1 MSDTEYTA
9 DVNVTEDITP
19 DVDGGNATSSS
30 VDDDELLLSAEISP
44 NELINVELYSDEP
57 INTDVRDSVGST
69 ETDHRLLTHR
79 DAPNQHPMAAI
90 TGLNTTLQNMA
101 ASIDSRLTADE
112 NGIILLQVDVD
123 GQSVRL
129 ATVEGDV
136 DSQGDRITT
145 VEGDVVTAG
154 GTATKY
160 LTPYVTALSSQGIKL
175 HAQDTA
181 TLNYITL
188 DGDSG
193 VTVYKSGINT
203 AQFSDT
209 ARLGR
214 ADSYHTTLDSNGLH
228 VWSGAEA
235 TATNEKAVFGS
246 TMRIGATNSGNVLVD
261 GNTVKVRSGSTVL
274 SEFSSS
280 GLTTYVGGTKVAS
293 FGSGGMNLYSQVV
306 GWENQPIVNF
316 TDSDLIF
323 YEGGSEIGRINY
335 NTLNGGRYF
344 RFTEEYNEKIYS
356 LLLCHS
362 GDGVSSTKLYS
373 QYGYIGNVNK
383 AELLLETNSNYSPS
397 FTVNLYGGGGSDFP
411 SRTGYMILTS
421 SGSLYVSGGVNG
433 SDAKRKDVVGDIG
446 FAEDLIMGL
455 RPIEFQWKRSSHKR
469 IHMGFIAQEVAALGK
484 ELGKDLSVY
493 DARYEKGFTEY
504 HGEEVDDSKLNWG
517 VAYTEL
523 IPPIVKVIQE
533 QNKRIKELERRLS

>member
-19 DVDGGNATSSS
+19 DVDGGDATSSS

-44 NELINVELYSDEP
+44 NELIDVELYSDEP

-123 GQSVRL
+123 GQATRL
-129 ATVEGDV
+129 
-136 DSQGDRITT
+136 TT

-228 VWSGAEA
+228 VWSGAES

-246 TMRIGATNSGNVLVD
+246 TMRIGATNSGNVLVESD
-261 GNTVKVRSGSTVL
+261 KVKIRNGTTVL
-274 SEFSSS
+274 SEFSGS
-280 GLTTYVGGTKVAS
+280 GLTTYVGGTKMS
-293 FGSGGMNLYSQVV
+293 TFDSTGMTLYSQVV
-306 GWENQPIVNF
+306 GEENQAIASL
-316 TDSDLIF
+316 TSSDLWF
-323 YEGGSEIGRINY
+323 YEGGTEIGRINHNIY
-335 NTLNGGRYF
+335 DSTRYF
-344 RFTEEYNEKIYS
+344 RFMEEYNQKIWALLNCNSGNGYS
-356 LLLCHS
+356 RAELC
-362 GDGVSSTKLYS
+362 S
-373 QYGYIGNVNK
+373 QYGYIGNVNI
-383 AELLLETNSNYSPS
+383 AELMLVTNSSYSPS
-397 FTVNLYGGGGSDFP
+397 FWVNLYEGGSDNP
-411 SRTGYMILTS
+411 PKSGYMYLS
-421 SGSLYVSGGVNG
+421 YNGKLYASGGYDS
-433 SDAKRKDVVGDIG
+433 SDAKKKDVVGDVD

-455 RPIEFQWKRSSHKR
+455 HPIEFQWKKSSHKR
-469 IHMGFIAQEVAALGK
+469 THMGFIAQEMAVLGE

-493 DARYEKGFTEY
+493 DARYEKDFEEY
-504 HGEEVDDSKLNWG
+504 HGEKVDDSKLTWHVN
-517 VAYTEL
+517 YSEL

>member
-19 DVDGGNATSSS
+19 DVDGGDATSSS

-44 NELINVELYSDEP
+44 NELIDVELYSDEP

-79 DAPNQHPMAAI
+79 DAPNQHPIAAI

-181 TLNYITL
+181 SLNYITL

-214 ADSYHTTLDSNGLH
+214 ADSYHTTLNSTGLH
-228 VWSGAEA
+228 VWSGAET

-246 TMRIGATNSGNVLVD
+246 TMRIGATNSGNVLVESD
-261 GNTVKVRSGSTVL
+261 KIKICNGSTLL
-274 SEFSSS
+274 SEFSSD
-280 GLTTYVGGTKVAS
+280 GLFAYADDMLRAS
-293 FGSGGMNLYSQVV
+293 FGSGGMNLYSDVW
-306 GWENQPIVNF
+306 GEDDPIVNF
-316 TDSDLIF
+316 TDNQLTF
-323 YEGGSEIGRINY
+323 YERGTEIGCVNY
-335 NTLNGGRYF
+335 EQANGVRSF
-344 RFTEEYNEKIYS
+344 RFMEDFNGVTYA
-356 LLLCHS
+356 LLRCYS
-362 GDGVSSTKLYS
+362 GDGTSAAQLNSRYGSSYS
-373 QYGYIGNVNK
+373 Y
-383 AELLLETNSNYSPS
+383 TNSADLRLASTSDRSPYLE
-397 FTVNLYGGGGSDFP
+397 VDLYDNNSTR
-411 SRTGYMILTS
+411 SGYMYLGST
-421 SGSLYVSGGVNG
+421 GSLYITGSYSS
-433 SDAKRKDVVGDIG
+433 SDAKKKDVLGDAD

-455 RPIEFQWKRSSHKR
+455 RPVEFQWKRSSHKR

-484 ELGKDLSVY
+484 ALGKDLSVY
-493 DARYEKGFTEY
+493 DARYEKDFKEY
-504 HGEEVDDSKLNWG
+504 HGEKVDDSKLNWS
-517 VAYTEL
+517 VNYAEL
-523 IPPIVKVIQE
+523 IPPIVKVVQE
-533 QNKRIKELERRLS
+533 QNRRIKELERRLS

>member
-19 DVDGGNATSSS
+19 DVDGGDATSSS

-44 NELINVELYSDEP
+44 NELIDVELYSDEP

-79 DAPNQHPMAAI
+79 DAPNQHPIAAI

-214 ADSYHTTLDSNGLH
+214 ADSYHTKLDSNGLH
-228 VWSGAEA
+228 VWSGAES

-246 TMRIGATNSGNVLVD
+246 TMRIGATNSGNVFVESD
-261 GNTVKVRSGSTVL
+261 KIKIRNGTTVL
-274 SEFSSS
+274 SEFSGS
-280 GLTTYVGGTKVAS
+280 GLTTYVSGTKMS
-293 FGSGGMNLYSQVV
+293 TFDSTGMTLYSQAY
-306 GWENQPIVNF
+306 GEENQAIASL
-316 TDSDLIF
+316 TSSDLWF
-323 YEGGSEIGRINY
+323 YEGGYEIGRINHNIY
-335 NTLNGGRYF
+335 NGCRYF
-344 RFTEEYNEKIYS
+344 RFMEEYNQKIWALLNCNSENGYS
-356 LLLCHS
+356 RAEL
-362 GDGVSSTKLYS
+362 VS

-383 AELLLETNSNYSPS
+383 AELMLVTNATYAPNL
-397 FTVNLYGGGGSDFP
+397 TVNLYEGGSDNP
-411 SRTGYMILTS
+411 SISGYMYLS
-421 SGSLYVSGGVNG
+421 YNGKLYASGGYDS
-433 SDAKRKDVVGDIG
+433 SDAKKKDVVGDVD

-455 RPIEFQWKRSSHKR
+455 RPIEFQWKKSSHKR
-469 IHMGFIAQEVAALGK
+469 THMGFIAQEMAALGE

-493 DARYEKGFTEY
+493 DARYEKEFEEY
-504 HGEEVDDSKLNWG
+504 HGEKVDDSKLTWHVN
-517 VAYTEL
+517 YSEL

>member
-19 DVDGGNATSSS
+19 DVDGGDATSSS

-44 NELINVELYSDEP
+44 NELIDVELYSDEP

-123 GQSVRL
+123 GQATRL
-129 ATVEGDV
+129 TTVEGDV

-160 LTPYVTALSSQGIKL
+160 VTALSSTGIKL
-175 HAQDTA
+175 HAEDSA
-181 TLNYITL
+181 TLNYIKLTGE
-188 DGDSG
+188 DGVVIYKGGIDS
-193 VTVYKSGINT
+193 
-203 AQFSDT
+203 AQFSST

-214 ADSYHTTLDSNGLH
+214 ADSYHTTLNSTGLH
-228 VWSGAEA
+228 VWSGAET

-246 TMRIGATNSGNVLVD
+246 TMRIGATNSGNVLIGSGD
-261 GNTVKVRSGSTVL
+261 DSGKVQIRNGSTVL
-274 SEFSSS
+274 SEFSSD
-280 GLTTYVGGTKVAS
+280 GLFAYADDMLRAS
-293 FGSGGMNLYSQVV
+293 FGSGGMNLYSDVW
-306 GWENQPIVNF
+306 GEDDPIVNF
-316 TDSDLIF
+316 TDNQLTF
-323 YEGGSEIGRINY
+323 YERGTEIGCVNY
-335 NTLNGGRYF
+335 EQVNGVRSF
-344 RFTEEYNEKIYS
+344 RFMEDFNGVTYA
-356 LLLCHS
+356 LLRCYS
-362 GDGVSSTKLYS
+362 GDGESAAQLNSRYGSSYS
-373 QYGYIGNVNK
+373 Y
-383 AELLLETNSNYSPS
+383 TNSADLRLVSTSDRSPYLQ
-397 FTVNLYGGGGSDFP
+397 VDLYNNNNTRS
-411 SRTGYMILTS
+411 GYMYLGSTGGLYITGSYS
-421 SGSLYVSGGVNG
+421 S
-433 SDAKRKDVVGDIG
+433 SDAKKKDVLGDAD

-455 RPIEFQWKRSSHKR
+455 RPVEFQWKRSSHKR

-484 ELGKDLSVY
+484 TLGKDLSVY
-493 DARYEKGFTEY
+493 DARYEKDFKEY
-504 HGEEVDDSKLNWG
+504 HGEKADDSKLTWHVN
-517 VAYTEL
+517 YSEL
-523 IPPIVKVIQE
+523 IAPIVKVIQE
-533 QNKRIKELERRLS
+533 QNRRIKELERRLS